1 MSLGFPTEEIVEGRA
16 KVLVPKL
23 DASSGEPLQHLMS
36 EAPVFYNPVMATNR
50 DTAVLAL
57 RAHARDGKEVSV
69 CEPMCGTG
77 VRGIRLAL
85 EADKVQR
92 VVMGDL
98 SPTALKVAQA
108 NAALNGVSHL
118 VRLRLLD
125 ASLLMSLHG
134 YPGGRFSY
142 LDVDPYGSPAPFI
155 DSAVTATENHGVL
168 AVTATD
174 MAPLCGVNPR
184 ACLRKYGGYPIS
196 GEFCHEA
203 AVRLV
208 AGALVRGSA
217 VHEVAATPVFSYYA
231 DHYVRVYV
239 RLDRGAKRADRA
251 LDQMGYMKYCRRCLH
266 REASRDGRKEKCPLC
281 GAEMHVGGSMWMG
294 ELADESFTEN
304 MAEEA
309 EALIHLAGSRAAG
322 LVSQVKAEI
331 GYGPGFYEIDKVC
344 SLAGA
349 PSVSTEDA
357 LSRLRESGFRVT
369 MAHYSDR
376 AIKTDAGIEELRKL
390 LGG

>member
-1 MSLGFPTEEIVEGRA
+1 VVVEGKAR
-16 KVLVPKL
+16 VLVPKL

-50 DTAVLAL
+50 DTAVLGL
-57 RAHARDGKEVSV
+57 RAHTRGREEVSV

-85 EADKVQR
+85 EAEAQQ

-155 DSAVTATENHGVL
+155 DSAVTATENHGLL

-174 MAPLCGVNPR
+174 MAPLCGVNPK
-184 ACLRKYGGYPIS
+184 ACLRKYGGNPVS

-217 VHEVAATPVFSYYA
+217 VHEVAATPTFSYYA

-239 RLDRGAKRADRA
+239 RLDKGAKRADRA
-251 LDQMGYMKYCRRCLH
+251 LDQMGYVKYCRRCLH
-266 REASRDGRKEKCPLC
+266 REASKEGREEECPLC
-281 GAEMHVGGSMWMG
+281 GAQMQTGGPMWLG
-294 ELADESFTEN
+294 ELAEEGFTEA
-304 MAEEA
+304 MLVEA
-309 EALIHLAGSRAAG
+309 EALTHLVGSRAAG
-322 LVSQVKAEI
+322 LVKQVRAEI

-349 PSVSTEDA
+349 PSLSTEDA
-357 LSRLRESGFRVT
+357 LSRIREAGFRVT

-390 LGG
+390 LGS

>member
-1 MSLGFPTEEIVEGRA
+1 MSLGFPTEEVVEGRA
-16 KVLVPKL
+16 RVLVPKL

-57 RAHARDGKEVSV
+57 RAHTHGREELSV

-85 EADKVQR
+85 EADKVKQ

-155 DSAVTATENHGVL
+155 DSAVTATENHGLL
-168 AVTATD
+168 AATATD

-184 ACLRKYGGYPIS
+184 ACLRKYGGMPLS

-203 AVRLV
+203 AIRLV

-217 VHEVAATPVFSYYA
+217 VHEVTATPVFSYYA

-239 RLDRGAKRADRA
+239 RLDRGAKKADKA
-251 LDQMGYMKYCRRCLH
+251 LEQMGYMRYCRRCLH
-266 REASRDGRKEKCPLC
+266 RESSKDGRKEGCPIC
-281 GAEMHVGGSMWMG
+281 GAEMQVGGSMWMG
-294 ELADESFTEN
+294 ELADEGFTKS

-309 EALIHLAGSRAAG
+309 QALGHLAVSRAAG
-322 LVSQVKAEI
+322 LVDQVRAEI
-331 GYGPGFYEIDKVC
+331 GYSPGFYELDNIC
-344 SLAGA
+344 RLTGA
-349 PSVSTEDA
+349 PSIPTDEA
-357 LSRLRESGFRVT
+357 LKRLREAGFRVT
-369 MAHYSDR
+369 TAHYSDR
-376 AIKTDAGIEELRKL
+376 AIKTDAGAEELRKL

>member
-1 MSLGFPTEEIVEGRA
+1 MVVEGSARI
-16 KVLVPKL
+16 LVPKL
-23 DASSGEPLQHLMS
+23 DASGGEPLQRLMS

-57 RAHARDGKEVSV
+57 RAHTRGGEDVSV

-85 EADKVQR
+85 EAGKVQQ

-142 LDVDPYGSPAPFI
+142 LDVDPYGSPAPFV
-155 DSAVTATENHGVL
+155 DSAVTATENHGLL

-184 ACLRKYGGYPIS
+184 ACLRKYGGLPLS
-196 GEFCHEA
+196 GEFCHEV
-203 AVRLV
+203 AVRIV
-208 AGALVRGSA
+208 AGALVRCSA
-217 VHEVAATPVFSYYA
+217 VHEVAAMPVFSYYA

-251 LDQMGYMKYCRRCLH
+251 LEQMGYVRYCRRCLH
-266 REASRDGRKEKCPLC
+266 RESSKDGRNEGCPIC
-281 GAEMHVGGSMWMG
+281 GADMQVGGPMWMG
-294 ELADESFTEN
+294 ELADEDFTKS

-309 EALIHLAGSRAAG
+309 QALEHLTDSRAAG
-322 LVSQVKAEI
+322 LVDQVRAEI
-331 GYGPGFYEIDKVC
+331 GYGPGFYEIDKIC

-349 PSVSTEDA
+349 PSVSTDEA
-357 LSRLRESGFRVT
+357 LNKLREAGFRVT
-369 MAHYSDR
+369 MAHFSDR
-376 AIKTDAGIEELRKL
+376 AIKTDAGAEELRKL
-390 LGG
+390 LDG

>member
-1 MSLGFPTEEIVEGRA
+1 MSLGFPTEEILEGRA
-16 KVLVPKL
+16 RVLVPKL
-23 DASSGEPLQHLMS
+23 DTSSGEPLQHLMS

-57 RAHARDGKEVSV
+57 RAHTRGGKEVSV

-85 EADKVQR
+85 ETDKVQQ

-108 NAALNGVSHL
+108 NAALNSVSHL

-155 DSAVTATENHGVL
+155 DSAVTATENHGLL
-168 AVTATD
+168 AATATD

-184 ACLRKYGGYPIS
+184 ACLRKYGGLPLS
-196 GEFCHEA
+196 GELCHEA
-203 AVRLV
+203 ALRLLV
-208 AGALVRGSA
+208 GALVRGSA

-239 RLDRGAKRADRA
+239 RLDRGAKRADKA
-251 LDQMGYMKYCRRCLH
+251 LEQMGYMRHCQRCLH
-266 REASRDGRKEKCPLC
+266 RESSGDGRKERCPIC
-281 GAEMHVGGSMWMG
+281 GAEMHVGGPMWMG
-294 ELADESFTEN
+294 ELAEEGFTEA
-304 MAEEA
+304 MLVEA
-309 EALIHLAGSRAAG
+309 EALVHLVGSRATG
-322 LVSQVKAEI
+322 LVKQVRAEI
-331 GYGPGFYEIDKVC
+331 GYGPGFYEIDKIC

-349 PSVSTEDA
+349 PSIPTDEA
-357 LSRLRESGFRVT
+357 LNRLREAGFRVT

-376 AIKTDAGIEELRKL
+376 AIKTDAGADELRKL